1 MVDDI
6 LTLKE
11 GAEYLKISQQVLRHL
26 IRTKQ
31 IPAKKVGRQWRL
43 FKKTL
48 DDYMQSGESYKN

>member
-11 GAEYLKISQQVLRHL
+11 GAEYLKISEQVLRLL
-26 IRTKQ
+26 ISTKQ
-31 IPAKKVGRQWRL
+31 IKAKRVGRQWRI

-48 DDYMQSGESYKN
+48 DDYMQSGESCKN